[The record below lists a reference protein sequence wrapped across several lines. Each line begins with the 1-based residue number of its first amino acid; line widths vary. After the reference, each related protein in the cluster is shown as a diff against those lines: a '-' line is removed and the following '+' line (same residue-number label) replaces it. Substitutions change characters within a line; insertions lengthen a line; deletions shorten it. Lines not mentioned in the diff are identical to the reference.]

1 MNSGRA
7 HKIFFSLICIYFM
20 LSAVAAQTNEPYV
33 RVAKII
39 VDSSQL
45 NTYMSFLKEGV
56 EMAIQKEPG
65 VLRMYAVA
73 EKNHP
78 HKITIIETYASKAAY
93 ELHIQTAHFQR
104 YKQGTLLMV
113 RSLELIDVD
122 PLFFASKTP

>member
-1 MNSGRA
+1 
-7 HKIFFSLICIYFM
+7 M

>member
-1 MNSGRA
+1 MNSGMA

-73 EKNHP
+73 KKIVPTELPPEKNP
-78 HKITIIETYASKAAY
+78 VPVVKYNFYLQLCCI
-93 ELHIQTAHFQR
+93 
-104 YKQGTLLMV
+104 
-113 RSLELIDVD
+113 
-122 PLFFASKTP
+122 

>member
-1 MNSGRA
+1 MNSGMA

-73 EKNHP
+73 KKSSPQNYH
-78 HKITIIETYASKAAY
+78 
-93 ELHIQTAHFQR
+93 QR
-104 YKQGTLLMV
+104 KTLFRL
-113 RSLELIDVD
+113 
-122 PLFFASKTP
+122 

>member
-1 MNSGRA
+1 MRY
-7 HKIFFSLICIYFM
+7 KIFFSLICHC
-20 LSAVAAQTNEPYV
+20 LLLTATKAQTNEPYV
-33 RVAKII
+33 RVAKIM

-45 NTYMSFLKEGV
+45 NTYMTFLKDGV

-93 ELHIQTAHFQR
+93 ELHIQTTHFQR